1 MKVIELKD
9 MKVRELTHS
18 QFIVYMEQIRAGK
31 SHDEAVEYCLKNE
44 LNTGEYLY
52 RNLGKRSF

>member
-18 QFIVYMEQIRAGK
+18 QFIVYMGQVRAGK
-31 SHDEAVEYCLKNE
+31 SHDEAVEYCLNNG
-44 LNTGEYLY
+44 LNVADFLSRHLMKDTQ
-52 RNLGKRSF
+52 